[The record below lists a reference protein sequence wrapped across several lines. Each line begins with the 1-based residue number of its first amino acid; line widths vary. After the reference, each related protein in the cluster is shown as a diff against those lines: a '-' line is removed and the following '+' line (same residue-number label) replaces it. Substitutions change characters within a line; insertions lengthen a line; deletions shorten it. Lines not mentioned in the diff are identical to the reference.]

1 MSFTYF
7 ADEAAYREQT
17 AGQGKMAG
25 VTGPSF
31 RCGECGRHRATKGRK
46 KTAVG
51 WRCAGC
57 HQAREYRKALAV
69 ASEVQP

>member
-1 MSFTYF
+1 MSGFNFF
-7 ADEAAYREQT
+7 ADEAAYRAQT
-17 AGQGKMAG
+17 GRQAAMPG

-46 KTAVG
+46 KTATG

-57 HQAREYRKALAV
+57 HQAREYRRAIKEAA
-69 ASEVQP
+69 

>member
-1 MSFTYF
+1 MSGFNF
-7 ADEAAYREQT
+7 SVFLVLLAHLQT
-17 AGQGKMAG
+17 GRQAVMPG

-51 WRCAGC
+51 WRCAEC
-57 HQAREYRKALAV
+57 AMSRARSKK
-69 ASEVQP
+69 P

>member
-1 MSFTYF
+1 MSGFNFF

-17 AGQGKMAG
+17 GRQAAMPG

-31 RCGECGRHRATKGRK
+31 RCSECGRHRATKGRK

-57 HQAREYRKALAV
+57 HQAREYRRAMKEAA
-69 ASEVQP
+69 